1 MAKQHIVTQM
11 VSVLG
16 GAGLSKAK
24 AYTAD
29 GTQSREVAIPDGT
42 TDDLMNIAI
51 DFSQLRN
58 VFLLSD
64 QDITIETNN
73 ATTPDDTI
81 NLKAN
86 VPLIWNADAY
96 FSNPFTVDVTA
107 FYLTNSSGSA
117 ATLNV
122 EILEDA
128 TP

>member
-1 MAKQHIVTQM
+1 MAKQHTYTHA

-16 GAGLSKAK
+16 GSGLTGSKI
-24 AYTAD
+24 YTAD
-29 GTQSREVAIPDGT
+29 GSQSHSVAIPDST

-51 DFSQLRN
+51 DFSQLVG

-73 ATTPDDTI
+73 GTTPDDTI
-81 NLKAN
+81 SLKAN

-107 FYLTNSSGSA
+107 FYLSNSSGSA
-117 ATLNV
+117 ATLQV
-122 EILEDA
+122 EVLEDV